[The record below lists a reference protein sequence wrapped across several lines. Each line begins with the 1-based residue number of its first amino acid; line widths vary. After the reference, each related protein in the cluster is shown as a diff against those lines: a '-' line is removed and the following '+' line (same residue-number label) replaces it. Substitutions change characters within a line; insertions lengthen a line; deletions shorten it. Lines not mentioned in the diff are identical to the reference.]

1 LKEGNLD
8 QILAVSY
15 QKIPEANKPG
25 NSARIAVRVME
36 FQNIAT
42 KNMHM
47 TLVIAA

>member
-8 QILAVSY
+8 QIRAVSY
-15 QKIPEANKPG
+15 QKIPEAKTPG
-25 NSARIAVRVME
+25 SNARIAVKVME

-42 KNMHM
+42 KNMHI